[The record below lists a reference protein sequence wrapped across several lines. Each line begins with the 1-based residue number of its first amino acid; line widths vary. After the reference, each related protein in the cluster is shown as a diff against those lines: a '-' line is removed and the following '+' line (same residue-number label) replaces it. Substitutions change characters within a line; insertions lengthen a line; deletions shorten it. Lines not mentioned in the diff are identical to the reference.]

1 MANVIKEQKIV
12 DNNKRAL
19 IKYVAT
25 LDTATANTML
35 LDVSQLAFALNTNSQ
50 IMAANA
56 NIRSTY
62 RTTIKRIFGTAKA
75 NAYFKILWQGAN
87 TADIITINTGSF
99 DYDFQSMGDG
109 ATIGN
114 NDTGTS
120 NGNILIN
127 VVTPSSADALTLFI
141 DLRKDGRDYDSGQ
154 TADPTAF
161 NKGRAIFG

>member
-35 LDVSQLAFALNTNSQ
+35 VDASQLRFALNTNSQ
-50 IMAANA
+50 LMSANA

-62 RTTIKRIFGTAKA
+62 RTTIKRIFGQAKA
-75 NAYFKILWQGAN
+75 NAYFKILWQGSN
-87 TADIITINTGSF
+87 TADIIAVTTGTF
-99 DYDFQSMGDG
+99 DYDFMSMGDG
-109 ATIGN
+109 ATISN
-114 NDTGTS
+114 QDSNSS
-120 NGNILIN
+120 NGNILLT
-127 VVTPSSADALTLFI
+127 VVTPSSADSLTLFI

-154 TADPTAF
+154 TADPVAF
-161 NKGRAIFG
+161 NKGPALFS